1 MHADSSIPE
10 FLTAAIERG
19 NQLIVAREQHDRAV
33 AAQRLA
39 DELAELAERW
49 QPILATIRQ
58 ATPTWVHEYIVVP
71 DHSPDLYDSLYT
83 HKSIAPTVIS
93 LSALLADVPDIRAWA
108 NPHNQNPSILFD
120 AGRYTLNQDED
131 SGEWYVATTFRMYKA
146 TNNDLEYFQP
156 DSDTATDDFHVALA
170 QAVANRIDLATLR
183 AEAAARND
191 APAAPVAEPAET
203 TAVAFVGPNTRIAN
217 ALESLVAL
225 YEEHLPF

>member
-19 NQLIVAREQHDRAV
+19 NQLIAAKEQHDRAV

-39 DELAELAERW
+39 DELAEFAERW

-58 ATPTWVHEYIVVP
+58 ATPTWAHEFIVVP

-83 HKSIAPTVIS
+83 HKSMAPTVIS

-108 NPHNQNPSILFD
+108 NHHNQNPSILFD
-120 AGRYTLNQDED
+120 AGQYTLEQDDE
-131 SGEWYVATTFRMYKA
+131 SGEWYVATNFRMYKA

-156 DSDTATDDFHVALA
+156 GSDTATDDFHVAFA
-170 QAVANRIDLATLR
+170 QAVANRIDLA
-183 AEAAARND
+183 AMHIEADRLNAL
-191 APAAPVAEPAET
+191 PAAEPVEASAPPE
-203 TAVAFVGPNTRIAN
+203 FVGPNTRIAN
-217 ALESLVAL
+217 ALERLVAL
-225 YEEHLPF
+225 YEQHLSF

>member
-1 MHADSSIPE
+1 MNADTNIPE
-10 FLTAAIERG
+10 FLTAAVKRG
-19 NQLIVAREQHDRAV
+19 NQLIAAQEQHDRAV

-39 DELAELAERW
+39 DELAEFAVRW

-83 HKSIAPTVIS
+83 HKSMSPTVIS
-93 LSALLADVPDIRAWA
+93 LSSLLADVPDIRAWA

-131 SGEWYVATTFRMYKA
+131 SGEWYVGTSFRMYKA
-146 TNNDLEYFQP
+146 TSNDLEYFQP
-156 DSDTATDDFHVALA
+156 DSDTATDDFHVAFA
-170 QAVANRIDLATLR
+170 QAVANRIDLAALQ

-191 APAAPVAEPAET
+191 APATPVAEPAGT
-203 TAVAFVGPNTRIAN
+203 TEVAFVGPNTRIAN
-217 ALESLVAL
+217 ALERLVAL
-225 YEEHLPF
+225 YEQHLSF